1 MDELLGKL
9 TEKIKQSGIG
19 YDVPKI
25 TEAYE
30 LAKKAHAGQTR
41 VSGEPYL
48 SHPVN
53 VAIILIDLGL
63 DTDSIIGGLLHDVVE
78 DTDVTIDEIKK
89 QFGSDIALLV
99 DGVTKV
105 GRIPFVSREE
115 QQAENIRKM
124 LLAMAKD
131 VRVVLIKLADRL
143 HNLRTIDVM
152 PEENQLEKSLESM
165 EVYAPIA
172 HRLGIRTIKD
182 ELEDLSLRH
191 LDAVAYKEIET
202 LLASRKDERQ
212 QLLDVIQGRITGR
225 LESLGMKVHVE
236 GRVKSV
242 YGIYRKMYMQGKSF
256 DEIYDIYAVRVIVDT
271 VNECYN
277 VLGIIHDMMRP
288 IPGRFKDYIST
299 PKPNMYQSLHTT
311 VIGKEGV
318 PFEVQIRTWEMHHTA
333 EYCIA
338 AHWKYKLGIT
348 SPTGMDSID
357 QRLEWVRQLLEV
369 QSDEKDA
376 EDLIRSL
383 KTDLAPDEVYVFTPR
398 GDVICLP
405 NHSTPIDFA
414 YSIHSAVGHRMTG
427 AKVDGRIVPLDYELK
442 TGEIVEVLT
451 SSQQNHGPSRD
462 WLKIARTGEARNKIR
477 SWFKKERREENIAE
491 GRSELEKELR
501 RNGIILDNEEYA
513 AFVADIAKRQ
523 HFNNSEEFYAAIGYG
538 GVVLSKIMPR
548 VKDDYI
554 KAVKPKNIQLP
565 ENVTPRHTSGGV
577 IVEGL
582 ENCLVKFSRCCNP
595 LPGDRIIG
603 FVTRG
608 FGVSVHKRDC
618 PNVLENYP
626 KPEYE
631 GRWVNVRWAD
641 NAAGRS
647 FKAAIVVMSSDRYG
661 LLADVTA
668 ALASMHILIHSVNAR
683 ELKNGTA
690 EINLT
695 VDVSSI
701 SQLENVIQRIGKIN
715 GVLSVSRPGKI

>member
-333 EYCIA
+333 EYGIA

>member
-143 HNLRTIDVM
+143 HNLRTINVM

-333 EYCIA
+333 EYGIA

-523 HFNNSEEFYAAIGYG
+523 HFNNAEEFYAAIGYG